1 MTIRILIVDDHEI
14 LRRGLTLLIEGQ
26 QDMKVVGTA
35 GNGLEAIEKALTLA
49 PDIVLM
55 DIQMPVMDGLS
66 ATRELKKLLPGI
78 EILILSMLDES
89 EHLKEILDSGA
100 SGYLLKTY
108 GESELFTAIH
118 SVYNRLPYLYPHAM
132 KHLMNNSAMPQTVKP
147 ATVKYT
153 LPKAALTEREQEVL
167 LLLAKGFY
175 NKDIAEKLFI
185 SVKTVET
192 HKSKMMA
199 KLQLFTR
206 HELVDYAENCGLL
219 VRRGDDD

>member
-14 LRRGLTLLIEGQ
+14 LRRGLTLLIDGQ

-35 GNGLEAIEKALTLA
+35 GNGKEAIEKALTLA
-49 PDIVLM
+49 PDIILM
-55 DIQMPVMDGLS
+55 DIHMPLMDGLT
-66 ATRELKKLLPGI
+66 ATRELRRLLPGI

-89 EHLKEILDSGA
+89 EHLTEILGSGA

-118 SVYNRLPYLYPHAM
+118 SVYSHLPYLYPHAM
-132 KHLMNNSAMPQTVKP
+132 KHLMKNKATPQIIRPVSDKN
-147 ATVKYT
+147 T
-153 LPKAALTEREQEVL
+153 LPKAALTDREQEVL

-206 HELVDYAENCGLL
+206 HELVKYAEISGLL
-219 VRRGDDD
+219 VRKGDDD